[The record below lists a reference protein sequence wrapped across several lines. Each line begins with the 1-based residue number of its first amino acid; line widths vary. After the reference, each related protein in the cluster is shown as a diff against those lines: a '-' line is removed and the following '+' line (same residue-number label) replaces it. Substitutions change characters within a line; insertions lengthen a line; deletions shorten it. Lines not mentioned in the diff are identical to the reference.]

1 MGRAQFEY
9 DEVGNTFYYVL
20 IAFYTVLLLP
30 LTHFLWP
37 SAVKNELK
45 TDGCQCEAD
54 RIKRRKLLDAQPK
67 QTRKR
72 IIKAI
77 FLIAAWALLF
87 YLGNKVSQI
96 EVTHEE
102 YDPYKVLGLD
112 QGATVSEIKKAYHKL
127 SKQYHPDR
135 GGDEEQF
142 NYLAKAYQALTNE
155 ESRENWEKYGNPDG
169 PRATTFGIALPKW
182 IVSENYGN
190 WVLAF
195 YGLVFMVIMPSAVG
209 WWWYDSIKYSAD
221 KVLLES
227 TKIFAHFIAKSP
239 NMEVNRILMV
249 LTAACEFFK
258 KFNNEIVESEEDD
271 VELPPLMKE
280 FKNVG
285 ENKKELP
292 FCHAYSIK
300 CRILLHAYLSRF
312 ELSSARLEKDQAYM
326 VGKVL
331 PLLDEFMRLVIQFTF
346 SGWVK
351 HPPTVNTIENVL
363 KLYPMFVQALW
374 PKNIPIMQLPHLT
387 EQNIAYLRRNRV
399 YTPQDLAQLNECK
412 RRALLNQLEDSEY
425 DDVITVLHM
434 MPKLDVDT
442 RIEVQG
448 EDDCE
453 TVTVGSVVTIKIT
466 LKRSPLLDL
475 DQRLKEIEE
484 GEIRRE
490 KVALETS
497 LQPEQPKKKPWE
509 KQKPK
514 KKAPKA
520 KKVKNAKK
528 KAATEGEVD
537 SDKKEDNKDGE
548 ETKNSKPKAPTEHD
562 SGDSDYSDSGSES
575 DGSYD
580 SERSLISEN
589 GSDSDDDWGDDAV
602 PLKKDALL
610 ESEPTNHHEVHC
622 PYFPHE
628 KHEWWYL
635 YLVEKKSKTLAS
647 LVVPCKTLD
656 KEKTL
661 EMRISAPPE
670 KGTYTFTLYVKSDS
684 YMEFDYSQDVKMEVQ
699 NAREPN
705 AIVYDSSEDEENDD
719 EVLETSDDYTEGSA
733 SENDD

>member
-37 SAVKNELK
+37 SAVKVESK
-45 TDGCQCEAD
+45 TTGCQCEGD
-54 RIKRRKLLDAQPK
+54 RIKRKNLLDSQPK

-72 IIKAI
+72 ILKSII
-77 FLIAAWALLF
+77 LLMAWGFLF

-112 QGATVSEIKKAYHKL
+112 QGAGVSEIKKAYHKL

-142 NYLAKAYQALTNE
+142 NHLAKAYQALTNE

-195 YGLVFMVIMPSAVG
+195 YGLVFMILMPSAVG
-209 WWWYDSIKYSAD
+209 YWWYNSIKYSAD
-221 KVLLES
+221 KVLLET
-227 TKIFAHFIAKSP
+227 TKTFAHFISKTP
-239 NMEVNRILMV
+239 NMEVTRVLMV
-249 LTAACEFFK
+249 LTASCEFWR

-271 VELPPLMKE
+271 VELPVLMKE
-280 FKNVG
+280 FKNLG
-285 ENKKELP
+285 ENKKEIP
-292 FCHAYSIK
+292 FSQPYSVK
-300 CRILLHAYLSRF
+300 CRILLYAYLSR
-312 ELSSARLEKDQAYM
+312 LDLNSARLERDQTYM
-326 VGKVL
+326 VSRVL

-346 SGWVK
+346 NGWTR
-351 HPPTVNTIENVL
+351 HTPTINTIENVL

-374 PKNIPIMQLPHLT
+374 QKNSPLMQLPHLT

-399 YTPQDLAQLNECK
+399 YTPQDLAQLNELK
-412 RRALLNQLEDSEY
+412 RRALLNHMEECDY
-425 DDVITVLHM
+425 NDIITVLHM
-434 MPKLDVDT
+434 MPKLLVET

-448 EDDCE
+448 EDDCD
-453 TVTVGSVVTIKIT
+453 TVTVGSVVTIKIHLT
-466 LKRSPLLDL
+466 RLPLLDL
-475 DQRLKEIEE
+475 DNRLREIEE
-484 GEIRRE
+484 GAIKKE
-490 KVALETS
+490 KMALETS

-514 KKAPKA
+514 KKPG
-520 KKVKNAKK
+520 KVKRIGKANKK
-528 KAATEGEVD
+528 RFTNEEGTEET
-537 SDKKEDNKDGE
+537 KKEDNKE
-548 ETKNSKPKAPTEHD
+548 EVDKKQKNNRPNE
-562 SGDSDYSDSGSES
+562 SDEGSEYSDSGSES
-575 DGSYD
+575 NESYD
-580 SERSLISEN
+580 SDKSLLPDESE
-589 GSDSDDDWGDDAV
+589 SDDDWGDDEV
-602 PLKKDALL
+602 PLKKEALL
-610 ESEPTNHHEVHC
+610 ESEPTDHHEVHC
-622 PYFPHE
+622 PLFPQE

-635 YLVEKKSKTLAS
+635 YLIEKRTKNLAS
-647 LVVPCKTLD
+647 LIIPCKTLNT
-656 KEKTL
+656 EKTL

-670 KGTYTFTLYVKSDS
+670 KGVYNFTLHIKSDS
-684 YMEFDYSQDVKMEVQ
+684 YLDFDYSQDVKMEVQ

-705 AIVYDSSEDEENDD
+705 VIVYGSSEEEEERE

-733 SENDD
+733 SENED